1 MDFNRVIQSS
11 KDFSVRLA
19 CGPTRLLYIKTNLMS
34 SSLKRK
40 RSAWE
45 RQCSILKIQKEWGNV
60 RCPLGSRYIRP
71 GDRFCSLLGSQCYS
85 ARTLCAHMESTHDT
99 SVLCLTVSSL
109 RRLFRMAG
117 RSREFSKFL
126 LYYKANIN
134 IENCINNYRQT
145 VSEVVSELICTL
157 CHLSVSESQ
166 KLFNWLYHK
175 CRHDEELQGIIYS
188 TLISFQFLSS
198 G

>member
-1 MDFNRVIQSS
+1 
-11 KDFSVRLA
+11 
-19 CGPTRLLYIKTNLMS
+19 MS
-34 SSLKRK
+34 SLLKRK

-60 RCPLGSRYIRP
+60 RCPLGSRYIPP

-85 ARTLCAHMESTHDT
+85 ARTLCAHLESTHDT
-99 SVLCLTVSSL
+99 SVLCLTASSL

-117 RSREFSKFL
+117 RSSEFSKFL
-126 LYYKANIN
+126 LYYNANVN
-134 IENCINNYRQT
+134 IDKCINNYRQT
-145 VSEVVSELICTL
+145 VIEESDICEVVSQLICIL
-157 CHLSVSESQ
+157 CHLSPSESQ

-175 CRHDEELQGIIYS
+175 CRDDEELQGIIYS